1 MWIKFLNFLLRIF
14 GYLPYKWKAQDV
26 SPKKGQVAENFSL
39 VKSNKWNV
47 WSAALTLGLSSV
59 MFLDIYESIFKSRV
73 NQLNYSTLRVFHTI
87 YDVTMALSVA
97 LIQVL
102 CFIQRDKLARIFL
115 ESKNICRMVKGFS
128 GELVYERHTSN
139 RLWSTRLMVTLVL
152 FAVIISLTAYWV
164 FDVVVFD
171 VLTLALLSVR
181 FTAMGLQFCLLG
193 VTFEFFLGQIENCID
208 AVFKN
213 VIGPGLG
220 WCNCL
225 TGDNGG
231 DKSLDLVR
239 LKPEKNWPGVEHT
252 HLPQRLEMHSVNW
265 MGHGKI
271 FQRVQ
276 EDIMRIYSLLKLLIS
291 YMEKI
296 IVVKI
301 ILLIFLAIVDIC
313 YLMLFQKL
321 KTSQKM
327 LNVSHTLITVTP
339 LLFFLNL
346 PTSYTEKVAALKWK
360 LMKLTIL
367 PTHRIAIEQLKELQ
381 HLLDQSPSFDMC
393 HVFTLERSKIV
404 HIFSFVATYV
414 VIFMQFLSA
423 EKN

>member
-1 MWIKFLNFLLRIF
+1 MWIKFLHFMLRIF
-14 GYLPYKWKAQDV
+14 GYMPYKWNTQEV

-39 VKSNKWNV
+39 VKSKKWSV
-47 WSAALTLGLSSV
+47 WSATLTLGLSSV
-59 MFLDIYESIFKSRV
+59 MCLDIYESIFRSRV

-87 YDVTMALSVA
+87 YDVTMALAVA

-102 CFIQRDKLARIFL
+102 CFIQKDKLAHIFL
-115 ESKNICRMVKGFS
+115 ESNNICRVVKGFS
-128 GELVYERHTSN
+128 GELVYERPTSN
-139 RLWSTRLMVTLVL
+139 RLWVTWLMVTLVL
-152 FAVIISLTAYWV
+152 LAVIISLTAYWV

-171 VLTLALLSVR
+171 GLTLALLSIR

-193 VTFEFFLGQIENCID
+193 VTFEFFLRQIENCID

-213 VIGPGLG
+213 VIGLG

-225 TGDNGG
+225 TCDNGG
-231 DKSLDLVR
+231 DKSLNLVS
-239 LKPEKNWPGVEHT
+239 LKPEKNSPGVEHT
-252 HLPQRLEMHSVNW
+252 QLPQRLEMQPVNW
-265 MGHGKI
+265 MGHGRNS
-271 FQRVQ
+271 QRVQ
-276 EDIMRIYSLLKLLIS
+276 DDIMRIYSLLKLLIS

-301 ILLIFLAIVDIC
+301 MLLIFLGIVDIC

-321 KTSQKM
+321 KTSQKL
-327 LNVSHTLITVTP
+327 LNTSHTLITMMP

-360 LMKLTIL
+360 LMKLAIL
-367 PTHRIAIEQLKELQ
+367 PTHRISIEQLKRLQ
-381 HLLDQSPSFDMC
+381 YLLDQSPSFDMC

-404 HIFSFVATYV
+404 HIFSFAATYV
-414 VIFMQFLSA
+414 VIFMQFLGA